1 MLLFSYIIV
10 AALELVMTI
19 TTIQSGNITYAWSFG
34 FLLTLS
40 ILSIPLETSE
50 IGKTVRNEFKNL
62 GIDTAKY
69 DLIANN
75 GRSLSYLLIVGGIIS
90 QIQGLIMAYGIT
102 IYMLI
107 LAVWKYTQVIK
118 K

>member
-1 MLLFSYIIV
+1 MPGP
-10 AALELVMTI
+10 LV
-19 TTIQSGNITYAWSFG
+19 F
-34 FLLTLS
+34 FLTLS

-118 K
+118 IRRPWSPYFNFRYSPYLSPLTS